1 MMRLY
6 YYSNTEN
13 TFMEAKWVR
22 GRFIA
27 GILLGAILLM
37 GVVKSVGYAMESSSV
52 DALMLE
58 NGILQRQV
66 SLLSPR
72 VHALEMNV
80 GQFSDQLNA
89 FDVVLRSVDVAGNRS
104 SFTMPVVS
112 SLVSVPSPALAK
124 RD

>member
-1 MMRLY
+1 
-6 YYSNTEN
+6 
-13 TFMEAKWVR
+13 MEAKWVR